1 MVVFAA
7 AAVAATLAVVADSD
21 VVVRGTSIAEAWWS
35 CGSDVKIENDGG
47 AAIECARCR
56 DGRGWMH
63 DGTAQVALAVCSRWL
78 QVCAVRRDGRKRWR
92 SKLGMEC
99 DAVVLRRRCGVV
111 ADEDGR
117 KESFHGG

>member
-1 MVVFAA
+1 VVVFAA
-7 AAVAATLAVVADSD
+7 AMVAAKLAVVADSD
-21 VVVRGTSIAEAWWS
+21 VVVRGTSFAEAWWS
-35 CGSDVKIENDGG
+35 CGSAVKIENDGG

-56 DGRGWMH
+56 DGRGWMR
-63 DGTAQVALAVCSRWL
+63 DGTAQVALAVCSQWL
-78 QVCAVRRDGRKRWR
+78 QVCAARRDGRKRWR

-111 ADEDGR
+111 SDEDGQ